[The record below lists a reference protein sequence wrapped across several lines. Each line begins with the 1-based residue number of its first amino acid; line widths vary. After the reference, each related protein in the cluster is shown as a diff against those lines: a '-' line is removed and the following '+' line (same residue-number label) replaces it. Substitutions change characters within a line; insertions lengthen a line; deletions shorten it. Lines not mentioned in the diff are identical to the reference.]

1 MQFTL
6 GKRIPKMGDEGLRN
20 TCVRESL
27 QKNSWNLWKS
37 VESPLIFI
45 YTKKIKN
52 KRQIKHL
59 DFIEYLNRN
68 YIWWQIHCFGS

>member
-20 TCVRESL
+20 TCVRDSL
-27 QKNSWNLWKS
+27 FKKIHGIFEKVWNHHLF
-37 VESPLIFI
+37 LFI
-45 YTKKIKN
+45 QKKIKN

-68 YIWWQIHCFGS
+68 YI